1 MFNITAPTR
10 LFFSCKTRHVIDIK
24 KGAGLQLL
32 LAELHCH
39 LSYVRH
45 FRCQVVLLWKDVI
58 SSPKK
63 AFPDY
68 QFR

>member
-1 MFNITAPTR
+1 MTARAR
-10 LFFSCKTRHVIDIK
+10 LFFGCKPRPVIGYIK
-24 KGAGLQLL
+24 KGAGLPPL